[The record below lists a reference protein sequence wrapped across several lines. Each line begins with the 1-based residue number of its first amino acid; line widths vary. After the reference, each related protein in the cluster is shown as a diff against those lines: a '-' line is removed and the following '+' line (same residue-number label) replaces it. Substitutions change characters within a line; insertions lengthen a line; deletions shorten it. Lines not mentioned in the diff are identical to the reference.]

1 MFLICLLSGILSF
14 TTLPAVGDDE
24 DISYAVIGD
33 LGTSHVRTIVKKNA
47 EENFVLEG
55 RKFGKCHET
64 LQW

>member
-33 LGTSHVRTIVKKNA
+33 LGTSHVRTIIKKNA

-55 RKFGKCHET
+55 RKFGEWHET

>member
-1 MFLICLLSGILSF
+1 MFLICLFSGILSF

-47 EENFVLEG
+47 EENFV
-55 RKFGKCHET
+55 
-64 LQW
+64 

>member
-1 MFLICLLSGILSF
+1 MYLIRLLSGILSF

-33 LGTSHVRTIVKKNA
+33 LGTSHVRTIIKKNA

-55 RKFGKCHET
+55 RKFGE
-64 LQW
+64 